1 MARTCTTLSQI
12 GCQAYGS
19 VRSPVLP
26 PADNVPT
33 VRYAA
38 PSHVVMCSQLA
49 GYASDDLLSVPEG
62 LSGLLPALK
71 KAAGNEESTATPLAS
86 GTLEPSA
93 KDDASS
99 EEKGKTKEASA
110 EQAKPV
116 EETTAV
122 PEPIG
127 SRKVALCVLS
137 RLVVLMHNTGNSLPS
152 PLRSGVSTRLLHC
165 GPNS

>member
-1 MARTCTTLSQI
+1 
-12 GCQAYGS
+12 
-19 VRSPVLP
+19 
-26 PADNVPT
+26 
-33 VRYAA
+33 
-38 PSHVVMCSQLA
+38 MCSQLA

-86 GTLEPSA
+86 ETSEPSA

-99 EEKGKTKEASA
+99 KEKGKTKEANV

-137 RLVVLMHNTGNSLPS
+137 RLVVLMHNTGTPLPS
-152 PLRSGVSTRLLHC
+152 RSFLSGVSARLHC